1 MIESIMNSVNENIVD
16 IYLTCHY
23 FRNMATIQKRQ
34 TDTPDLKGMLLT
46 ELQVFA
52 QSIGE
57 PRFRGTQLA
66 SWMFEK
72 GVTSFDDMTNLS
84 KHNRDQLN
92 GVARVTEIRLVKQAR
107 SRRNPTT
114 KYLFALDD
122 DHTIE
127 TVMIGSSRRNT
138 LCISSQVGCAIDCRF
153 CASGLAGLT
162 RNLTAA
168 EIVDQIIQVR
178 ALAGPN
184 RPINNIVL
192 MGMGEPLANYGNVLR
207 AIRIINAP
215 WGLGIGARRITIS
228 TSGIAPR
235 IRKLAKEGLQFEL
248 SISLHAADD
257 ETRTSIMPINKR
269 YPLDVLMDA
278 CRHYVE
284 TTNRLITFEYILLA
298 GVNDRFED
306 ARRLAALLRNIKG
319 KVNLIPYNPVDGLP
333 YKTPNP
339 GRQQTFHEALQ
350 AGGVAATIRR
360 ERGRDIDAACGQL
373 RLKEIT
379 GGNVLGLQ

>member
-1 MIESIMNSVNENIVD
+1 MTQKQPTD
-16 IYLTCHY
+16 I
-23 FRNMATIQKRQ
+23 
-34 TDTPDLKGMLLT
+34 PDLKGMLLP

-57 PRFRGTQLA
+57 PKFRGAQLA

-84 KHNRDQLN
+84 KQNRDQLK
-92 GVARVTEIRLVKQAR
+92 GVARITKIRLVKQAR
-107 SRRNPTT
+107 SRRSPTI

-127 TVMIGSSRRNT
+127 TVLIGSSRRNT

-178 ALAGPN
+178 DLAGPN
-184 RPINNIVL
+184 RSINNIVL

-235 IRKLAKEGLQFEL
+235 IRKLAEEGLQFEL

-257 ETRTSIMPINKR
+257 ETRASIMPINKR
-269 YPLDVLMDA
+269 YPLDVLIDA

-284 TTNRLITFEYILLA
+284 KTNRLITFEYILLA

-306 ARRLAALLRNIKG
+306 ARRLSSLLRNIKG
-319 KVNLIPYNPVDGLP
+319 KVNLIPYNPVEGLP
-333 YKTPNP
+333 FETPNP

-379 GGNVLGLQ
+379 GGNVPGQP

>member
-1 MIESIMNSVNENIVD
+1 
-16 IYLTCHY
+16 
-23 FRNMATIQKRQ
+23 
-34 TDTPDLKGMLLT
+34 MLLP

-57 PRFRGTQLA
+57 PKFRGAQLA

-84 KHNRDQLN
+84 KQNRDQLN
-92 GVARVTEIRLVKQAR
+92 GVARITKIRLVKQAR
-107 SRRNPTT
+107 SRRSPTI

-127 TVMIGSSRRNT
+127 TVLIGSSRRNT

-178 ALAGPN
+178 DLAGPN
-184 RPINNIVL
+184 RSINNIVL

-235 IRKLAKEGLQFEL
+235 IRKLAEEGLQFEL

-257 ETRTSIMPINKR
+257 ETRASIMPINKR
-269 YPLDVLMDA
+269 YPLDVLIDA

-284 TTNRLITFEYILLA
+284 KTNRLITFEYILLA

-306 ARRLAALLRNIKG
+306 ARRLSSLLRNIKG
-319 KVNLIPYNPVDGLP
+319 KVNLIPYNPVEGLP
-333 YKTPNP
+333 FETPNP

-379 GGNVLGLQ
+379 GGNVPGQP

>member
-1 MIESIMNSVNENIVD
+1 MSSENIVD

-23 FRNMATIQKRQ
+23 FNSMTMTQKQ
-34 TDTPDLKGMLLT
+34 PTDIPDLKGMLLP

-57 PRFRGTQLA
+57 PKFRGAQLA

-84 KHNRDQLN
+84 KQNRDQLN
-92 GVARVTEIRLVKQAR
+92 GVARITKIRLVKQAR
-107 SRRNPTT
+107 SRRSPTI

-127 TVMIGSSRRNT
+127 TVLIGSSRRNT

-178 ALAGPN
+178 DLAGPN
-184 RPINNIVL
+184 RSINNIVL

-235 IRKLAKEGLQFEL
+235 IRKLAEEGLQFEL

-257 ETRTSIMPINKR
+257 ETRASIMPINKR
-269 YPLDVLMDA
+269 YPLDVLIDA

-284 TTNRLITFEYILLA
+284 KTNRLITFEYILLA

-306 ARRLAALLRNIKG
+306 ARRLSSLLRNIKG
-319 KVNLIPYNPVDGLP
+319 KVNLIPYNPVEGLP
-333 YKTPNP
+333 FETPNP

-379 GGNVLGLQ
+379 GGNVPGQP

>member
-1 MIESIMNSVNENIVD
+1 MIERIMNSVNENIVD

-23 FRNMATIQKRQ
+23 FNNMTTTQEQQ
-34 TDTPDLKGMLLT
+34 TDTPDLKGMFLP

-57 PRFRGTQLA
+57 PKFRGAQLA

-84 KHNRDQLN
+84 KQNRDQLN
-92 GVARVTEIRLVKQAR
+92 GVARITEIRLVKQAR
-107 SRRNPTT
+107 SRRSPTI

-127 TVMIGSSRRNT
+127 TVMIGGSRRNT

-178 ALAGPN
+178 TLAGPN
-184 RPINNIVL
+184 RSINNIVL

-235 IRKLAKEGLQFEL
+235 IRKLAEEGLQFEL

-269 YPLDVLMDA
+269 YPLDVLIDA

-284 TTNRLITFEYILLA
+284 ATNRLITFEYILLA

-306 ARRLAALLRNIKG
+306 ARRLSALLRNVKG
-319 KVNLIPYNPVDGLP
+319 KVNLIPYNPVEGLP
-333 YKTPNP
+333 YETPNP

-379 GGNVLGLQ
+379 GGNVPGLP